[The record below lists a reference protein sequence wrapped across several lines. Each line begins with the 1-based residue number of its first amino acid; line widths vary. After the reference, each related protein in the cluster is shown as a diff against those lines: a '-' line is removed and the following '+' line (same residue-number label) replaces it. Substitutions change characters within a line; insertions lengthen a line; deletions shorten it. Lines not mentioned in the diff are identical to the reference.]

1 MLSTYGLVEMLR
13 AWRKVID
20 DKGQLLRYVVSRQ
33 QLKTWQSEESERSEQ
48 PPQRTDQDTKPDA
61 PTTDKPRLPFAE
73 RAVSFCS
80 EAVMI
85 VGAIIAI
92 VCGVC
97 AFLMTAVA
105 LVSAPGILIAWLIGR
120 PWLEGAC
127 AALVAAFA
135 VQFAYANLSKSAM
148 IARAAQL
155 LVLRRCG
162 ACGYPLRTESL
173 SPTPGDGATV
183 APLIQCPEC
192 GARWKTKRLQLK
204 GLCPCGRPLQGESVG
219 PDCKVCCSNCGRNHT
234 VFVDWSTAPDPDAE
248 S

>member
-1 MLSTYGLVEMLR
+1 MMR

-20 DKGQLLRYVVSRQ
+20 DKGQMLRYVVSRQ
-33 QLKTWQSEESERSEQ
+33 QLKAWQSEESEQSEQ
-48 PPQRTDQDTKPDA
+48 SSQREAQGTQPDA
-61 PTTDKPRLPFAE
+61 PTTAKPRLPFAE

-85 VGAIIAI
+85 VGAIVAI

-97 AFLMTAVA
+97 AFLMTGVA

-120 PWLEGAC
+120 PWIEGAC
-127 AALVAAFA
+127 ASLFAAFA
-135 VQFAYANLSKSAM
+135 VQFAYSNLSKSAM
-148 IARAAQL
+148 TARAAQL

-173 SPTPGDGATV
+173 APIPSDQPTL

-192 GARWKTKRLQLK
+192 GAHWKTKRLQLN
-204 GLCPCGRPLQGESVG
+204 GLCPCGKPLQGESVG
-219 PDCKVCCSNCGRNHT
+219 PDSTVCCSNCGRHHT
-234 VFVDWSTAPDPDAE
+234 VVVDWSTAPDPDAE
-248 S
+248 VEN